1 MGDTST
7 AMRDPM
13 FYRWHKYID
22 HMFTQYKNTLG
33 PYQLTT
39 VFSENCFLRA
49 HYWQL
54 AINEDYHISRV
65 RGH

>member
-39 VFSENCFLRA
+39 VFPETSFLLFRFTGYEMSEDCQIF
-49 HYWQL
+49 
-54 AINEDYHISRV
+54 RV